1 MSTVVTNEECM
12 KNCLDPNP
20 HYISAKELSD
30 VEKELGEWVN
40 KLNSNAKKG
49 IQTEAEFNLS
59 YHFWNEGLEVTSTVR
74 GFPRYNNLN
83 EDPEE

>member
-1 MSTVVTNEECM
+1 MSTVVTNEECGPDM
-12 KNCLDPNP
+12 DP

-40 KLNSNAKKG
+40 NLNSDAKKG

-59 YHFWNEGLEVTSTVR
+59 YHYWNEGLEVMSLVR
-74 GFPRYNNLN
+74 RFPRYNNPN